1 MRLTVNL
8 NLYSIEIEAMKE
20 RVSAFI
26 DGETSHAES
35 LEVIRALDND
45 AELRKQWHRYHV
57 YGHVLR
63 DELTTMV
70 TEDFTSNVIK
80 ALADEPVQL
89 APSAMKRRNRL
100 SGPVAGMAV
109 AASLVAVAVLVF
121 NPAVNNQQE
130 TGAAPTLAVKQT
142 SPVKLVAQPAAD
154 YDQDDL
160 IVANSKN
167 ENVRERINRLL
178 VQHNQ
183 YNPASDMT
191 GIMPYSRFV
200 GYNPGADSR

>member
-1 MRLTVNL
+1 
-8 NLYSIEIEAMKE
+8 MKE

-26 DGETSHAES
+26 DGETDHQES
-35 LEVIRALDND
+35 LEVMRILAKDN
-45 AELRKQWHRYHV
+45 ELRKQWHRYHV

-63 DELTTMV
+63 DELTTTV
-70 TEDFTSNVIK
+70 SADFTRRVTD
-80 ALADEPVQL
+80 ALAQEPVQL
-89 APSAMKRRNRL
+89 APSAMRKKRL
-100 SGPVAGMAV
+100 YGGPAVSMAV

-121 NPAVNNQQE
+121 SPGVNEDAERGVTPVASSKNTVPE
-130 TGAAPTLAVKQT
+130 NLAAL
-142 SPVKLVAQPAAD
+142 PAAN
-154 YDQDDL
+154 YSEQEL

-178 VQHNQ
+178 MEHNQ

-200 GYNPGADSR
+200 GYNPGANSQ

>member
-8 NLYSIEIEAMKE
+8 NLYSTEIEAMKE

-26 DGETSHAES
+26 DGETGHQES
-35 LEVIRALDND
+35 LDVIRALDND
-45 AELRKQWHRYHV
+45 VELRKQWHRYHV

-63 DELTTMV
+63 DELSTRV
-70 TEDFTSNVIK
+70 SANFTSNVTR
-80 ALADEPVQL
+80 ALAEEPVQL
-89 APSAMKRRNRL
+89 APSAMKRRKPFR
-100 SGPVAGMAV
+100 GPVAGMAV

-121 NPAVNNQQE
+121 NPSLNNQQE
-130 TGAAPTLAVKQT
+130 TGTAPTLVAKQT
-142 SPVKLVAQPAAD
+142 STAKVAAQPAAN

-200 GYNPGADSR
+200 GFNPGADRR